1 SFLGLGKKL
10 GFTFEE
16 IEQGYY
22 KKNEVNHQRQDNG
35 Y

>member
-1 SFLGLGKKL
+1 MH
-10 GFTFEE
+10 TA
-16 IEQGYY
+16 YM